1 MVLDCIKT
9 LGVRSPCCRDC
20 KEEERKGG
28 GDKKKE
34 SRVWSSSSSSISQE
48 LAGTT
53 TRPRRAHTKDAGPD
67 VLVSAGTAAELLH
80 APLNELVWTQFSP
93 LLLDVGTPRPSFAFS
108 GLIEVRSRFPKLL
121 PAPPQIPPELSRE
134 ETLLED
140 NTGDNKQQ
148 RSFIVTFGILKC
160 NLASMDSSRCLS
172 FGAQL
177 DVPPELVN

>member
-1 MVLDCIKT
+1 MIAKRRR
-9 LGVRSPCCRDC
+9 G
-20 KEEERKGG
+20 KEEEI
-28 GDKKKE
+28 KKKE
-34 SRVWSSSSSSISQE
+34 SRVWSSSSSSSSISQE

-53 TRPRRAHTKDAGPD
+53 TRPGRAHTKDAGPD

-140 NTGDNKQQ
+140 NTGDNKQ